1 MLQEEYIIPRSKSG
15 ISTDG
20 NIRITFSDQ
29 IEEKEFEPLVDLFA
43 PGHGK
48 DAKLRNVLPEGDS
61 LDNDDNGG
69 TTTLETQQT
78 LKAME

>member
-20 NIRITFSDQ
+20 NIRITFSDK

-43 PGHGK
+43 PGHSK
-48 DAKLRNVLPEGDS
+48 DAKLRNLIPERDS
-61 LDNDDNGG
+61 LVNDGN
-69 TTTLETQQT
+69 
-78 LKAME
+78 